1 MELTKAQVTEIEEHL
16 KSNGV
21 KYWDIRIEM
30 LDHIATD
37 IEQKMELG
45 GSFEEAKKEA
55 LQKLGW
61 NGSLKDVVFQRLQ
74 SINKKV
80 RGQYFRRFAN
90 LFMHFS
96 SLFLIVLVTVFLVLL
111 YSKIDSEM
119 AKNISRAIY
128 YFPSLLAFGFLI
140 GTFLLKKSAYLEYG
154 SFYIIFSFTILNAV
168 LLVARD
174 GNVSEETYKWLY
186 LSVAIVNALAVY
198 AGIKTYLSVR
208 KEVQKMQKQLKL
220 L

>member
-1 MELTKAQVTEIEEHL
+1 M
-16 KSNGV
+16 
-21 KYWDIRIEM
+21 
-30 LDHIATD
+30 
-37 IEQKMELG
+37 
-45 GSFEEAKKEA
+45 
-55 LQKLGW
+55 
-61 NGSLKDVVFQRLQ
+61 
-74 SINKKV
+74 

-90 LFMHFS
+90 LFTHFS

-111 YSKIDSEM
+111 YSKIGSEV
-119 AKNISRAIY
+119 AKNISRVIY

-140 GTFLLKKSAYLEYG
+140 GTFLLKKSAYLQYG
-154 SFYIIFSFTILNAV
+154 SFYTIFSFIILNAV

-186 LSVAIVNALAVY
+186 LSVAIVNALAY